1 MYPVKDN
8 NEKPMNLKDFHNK
21 VEARYK
27 LAEKPKLKEKD
38 IFIIKKT
45 KPKKK

>member
-1 MYPVKDN
+1 MYPIKDTT
-8 NEKPMNLKDFHNK
+8 EKPMNLKDFHNK

-27 LAEKPKLKEKD
+27 LAEKPQFKEKD

-45 KPKKK
+45 RSKKK